1 MKKMKLIL
9 AFIVALVQSGV
20 LFYMIESR
28 ASILRNGREVV
39 LATAPVDPNDIMR
52 GDYVILSYAISR
64 IEHKTILGTP
74 PPSDGAKPVY
84 VALVPGEGGR
94 FVLSRASWQP
104 LTDLKPEE
112 TVIVGETPDG
122 FYIGT
127 DNVPLT
133 YGIERFYVPE
143 GEGRPIEEGVGER
156 RVDVVLAVNSDG
168 KAQVRGLRL
177 DGKNLYEEPL
187 Y

>member
-1 MKKMKLIL
+1 MTRLKTGL
-9 AFIVALVQSGV
+9 AAVVALVQTAV

-28 ASILRNGREVV
+28 ASILRNGRAVV

-64 IEHKTILGTP
+64 IEHKVIKGTP
-74 PPSDGAKPVY
+74 PPSDGSKPVH

-94 FVLSRASWQP
+94 FVFSRASWQP
-104 LTDLKPEE
+104 IADLKPEE
-112 TVIVGETPDG
+112 IVIAGQTPDG

-127 DNVPLT
+127 ENVPLT

-143 GEGRPIEEGVGER
+143 GEGRPIEERVGER
-156 RVDVVLAVNSDG
+156 RVDVVLAVNAEG
-168 KAQVRGLRL
+168 KAQVRGLRM
-177 DGKNLYEEPL
+177 DGKSVYEEPL

>member
-1 MKKMKLIL
+1 MTRMKLIL
-9 AFIVALVQSGV
+9 AFVVALVQSGV

-28 ASILRNGREVV
+28 ATILRNGREVV
-39 LATAPVDPNDIMR
+39 LATEPVDPRDLMR
-52 GDYVILSYAISR
+52 GDYVILSYGISR
-64 IEHKTILGTP
+64 IAHKDILGTP

-84 VALVPGEGGR
+84 VALTPSEGGR
-94 FVLSRASWQP
+94 FVFSRASWQP
-104 LTDLKPEE
+104 LADTKPEE
-112 TVIVGETPDG
+112 IVLVGQTPDG

-127 DNVPLT
+127 DSVPLT

-156 RVDVVLAVNSDG
+156 RVDVVLAVNADG
-168 KAQVRGLRL
+168 RSQVRGLRL